1 MNKNFLTNFIAFL
14 IMLIGSFSP
23 IYQETLFMIGIFSL
37 SGGLTNWLAIH
48 MLFERIPFFYGS
60 GVIPNRFNEFK
71 LGIKN
76 LILNEFFNEENIN
89 NFFKN
94 NTNINSIELLDSS
107 GEEKIFNKLVEAIEE
122 SSLGSML
129 SMIGG
134 KKALIPLKEP
144 MIKKVKEV
152 LHDLYTNSVDKNNYL
167 SKEIKSKVE
176 EIIENRLSELTPE
189 NVKVIVQNMIKKHLS
204 WLVIW
209 GAIIGGLIGFLV
221 SYVTL

>member
-23 IYQETLFMIGIFSL
+23 IYQDTLFMIGVFSL

-48 MLFERIPFFYGS
+48 MLFEKIPFLYGS

-71 LGIKN
+71 IGIKN

-152 LHDLYTNSVDKNNYL
+152 LYDLYTNSVNRNDYL
-167 SKEIKSKVE
+167 SKEVRFKVE
-176 EIIENRLSELTPE
+176 EIIESRLNELTPE

-209 GAIIGGLIGFLV
+209 GSIIGGLIGFLV
-221 SYVTL
+221 SYLSL

>member
-23 IYQETLFMIGIFSL
+23 IYQETLFIIGIFSL

-71 LGIKN
+71 IGIKN

>member
-134 KKALIPLKEP
+134 KKALIPLREP

-152 LHDLYTNSVDKNNYL
+152 LHDLYTNSLDKNDYL

>member
-23 IYQETLFMIGIFSL
+23 IYQETLFIIGIFSL

-71 LGIKN
+71 IGIKN

-134 KKALIPLKEP
+134 KKALIPLREP

-209 GAIIGGLIGFLV
+209 GSIIGGLIGFLV
-221 SYVTL
+221 SYLSL

>member
-23 IYQETLFMIGIFSL
+23 IYQETLFIIGIFSL

-71 LGIKN
+71 IGIKN

-144 MIKKVKEV
+144 MIKKVK
-152 LHDLYTNSVDKNNYL
+152 
-167 SKEIKSKVE
+167 
-176 EIIENRLSELTPE
+176 
-189 NVKVIVQNMIKKHLS
+189 
-204 WLVIW
+204 
-209 GAIIGGLIGFLV
+209 
-221 SYVTL
+221 

>member
-71 LGIKN
+71 IGIKK

-94 NTNINSIELLDSS
+94 NTNINSIELLDPS

-134 KKALIPLKEP
+134 KKALIPLREP

-189 NVKVIVQNMIKKHLS
+189 NVKVIVQKMIKKHLS

-209 GAIIGGLIGFLV
+209 GSIIGGLIGLLV
-221 SYVTL
+221 SQLSL

>member
-71 LGIKN
+71 IGIKN

-152 LHDLYTNSVDKNNYL
+152 LRDLYTNSVDKNNYL

-209 GAIIGGLIGFLV
+209 GSIIGGLIGFLV
-221 SYVTL
+221 SYLSL

>member
-134 KKALIPLKEP
+134 KKALIPLREP

>member
-129 SMIGG
+129 SIIGG
-134 KKALIPLKEP
+134 KEALIPLKEP

-152 LHDLYTNSVDKNNYL
+152 LHDLYTNSVNRNNYL
-167 SKEIKSKVE
+167 SEEIRFKVE
-176 EIIENRLSELTPE
+176 EIIESRLNELTPE

-209 GAIIGGLIGFLV
+209 GSIIGGLIGFLV
-221 SYVTL
+221 SFLSL

>member
-23 IYQETLFMIGIFSL
+23 IYQETLFIIGIFSL

-71 LGIKN
+71 IGIKN

-94 NTNINSIELLDSS
+94 NTDINSIELLDSA

-134 KKALIPLKEP
+134 KEALVPLKEP

-152 LHDLYTNSVDKNNYL
+152 LYDLYTNSVNRNDYL
-167 SKEIKSKVE
+167 SKEVRFKVE
-176 EIIENRLSELTPE
+176 EIIESRLNELTPE

-209 GAIIGGLIGFLV
+209 GSIIGGLIGFLV
-221 SYVTL
+221 SYLSL

>member
-60 GVIPNRFNEFK
+60 GVIPNRFSEFK
-71 LGIKN
+71 IGIKN

>member
-23 IYQETLFMIGIFSL
+23 IYQETLFMIGVFSL

-48 MLFERIPFFYGS
+48 MLFEKIPFFYGS

-71 LGIKN
+71 IGIKN

-152 LHDLYTNSVDKNNYL
+152 LYDLYTNSLDKNDYL
-167 SKEIKSKVE
+167 NKEIKSKVE

-209 GAIIGGLIGFLV
+209 GSIIGGLIGFLV
-221 SYVTL
+221 SYLSL

>member
-1 MNKNFLTNFIAFL
+1 MNKNFLTNFIALL

-23 IYQETLFMIGIFSL
+23 VYQETLFMIGIFSL

-48 MLFERIPFFYGS
+48 MLFEKIPFFYGS

-71 LGIKN
+71 IGIKN
-76 LILNEFFNEENIN
+76 LILNEFFNDQNIN

-94 NTNINSIELLDSS
+94 NKDINSIQLLDSAS
-107 GEEKIFNKLVEAIEE
+107 EEKIFNKLVEAIEE

-134 KKALIPLKEP
+134 KEALIPLKEP

-152 LHDLYTNSVDKNNYL
+152 LHDLYTNQYNKNDYL
-167 SKEIKSKVE
+167 SKEIKSKIE
-176 EIIENRLSELTPE
+176 EIIENRLNELNPE
-189 NVKVIVQNMIKKHLS
+189 NVKVIIQNMIKKHLS

-209 GAIIGGLIGFLV
+209 GSIIGGLIGFLV
-221 SYVTL
+221 SYLSL

>member
-23 IYQETLFMIGIFSL
+23 VYQETLFMIGIFSL

-48 MLFERIPFFYGS
+48 MLFEKIPFFYGS

-71 LGIKN
+71 IGIKN
-76 LILNEFFNEENIN
+76 LILNEFFNDQNIN

-94 NTNINSIELLDSS
+94 NKDINSIQLLDSAI
-107 GEEKIFNKLVEAIEE
+107 EEKIFNKLVEAIEE

-134 KKALIPLKEP
+134 KEALIPLKEP

-152 LHDLYTNSVDKNNYL
+152 LHDLYTNQYNKNDYL
-167 SKEIKSKVE
+167 SKEIKSKIE
-176 EIIENRLSELTPE
+176 EIIENRLNELNPE
-189 NVKVIVQNMIKKHLS
+189 NVKVIIQNMIKKHLS

-209 GAIIGGLIGFLV
+209 GSIIGGLIGFLV
-221 SYVTL
+221 SYLSL

>member
-37 SGGLTNWLAIH
+37 SGGLTNWLAVH

-60 GVIPNRFNEFK
+60 GVIPNRFIEFK
-71 LGIKN
+71 IGIKN
-76 LILNEFFNEENIN
+76 LILNEFFNQQNIN

-94 NTNINSIELLDSS
+94 NKDIYSIELLDSAS
-107 GEEKIFNKLVEAIEE
+107 EERIFNKLVEAIEE

-129 SMIGG
+129 SMVGG
-134 KKALIPLKEP
+134 KEALTPLKEP

-152 LHDLYTNSVDKNNYL
+152 LHDIYTHSINKNDYL
-167 SKEIKSKVE
+167 SIEIKSKIE
-176 EIIENRLSELTPE
+176 EIIENRLSELTSE

>member
-71 LGIKN
+71 IGIKN

-152 LHDLYTNSVDKNNYL
+152 LYDLYTNSLDKNNYL
-167 SKEIKSKVE
+167 NKEIKSKVE

-209 GAIIGGLIGFLV
+209 GSIIGGLIGFLV
-221 SYVTL
+221 SYLSL

>member
-152 LHDLYTNSVDKNNYL
+152 LYDLYTNSLDKNNYL
-167 SKEIKSKVE
+167 NKEIKSKVE

-209 GAIIGGLIGFLV
+209 GSIIGGLIGFLV
-221 SYVTL
+221 SYLSL

>member
-71 LGIKN
+71 IGIKN

-94 NTNINSIELLDSS
+94 NTDINSIELLDSA

-134 KKALIPLKEP
+134 KEALVPLKEP

-152 LHDLYTNSVDKNNYL
+152 LYDLYTNSVNRNDYL
-167 SKEIKSKVE
+167 SKEVRFKVE
-176 EIIENRLSELTPE
+176 EIIESRLNELTPE

-209 GAIIGGLIGFLV
+209 GSIIGGLIGFLV
-221 SYVTL
+221 SYLSL

>member
-71 LGIKN
+71 IGIKN

-94 NTNINSIELLDSS
+94 NTNINSIELLDSA

-134 KKALIPLKEP
+134 KEALVPLKEP

-152 LHDLYTNSVDKNNYL
+152 LYDLYTNSVNRNDYL
-167 SKEIKSKVE
+167 SKEVRFKVE
-176 EIIENRLSELTPE
+176 EIIESRLNELTPE

-209 GAIIGGLIGFLV
+209 GSIIGGLIGFLV
-221 SYVTL
+221 SYLSL

>member
-71 LGIKN
+71 IGIKN

-94 NTNINSIELLDSS
+94 NTNITSIELLDPS

-134 KKALIPLKEP
+134 KKALIPLREP

-209 GAIIGGLIGFLV
+209 GSIIGGLIGLLV
-221 SYVTL
+221 SQLSL

>member
-23 IYQETLFMIGIFSL
+23 IYQDTLFMIGVFSL

-48 MLFERIPFFYGS
+48 MLFEKIPFFYGS

-71 LGIKN
+71 IGIKN

-94 NTNINSIELLDSS
+94 NTDINSIELLDSA

-134 KKALIPLKEP
+134 KEALVPLKEP

-152 LHDLYTNSVDKNNYL
+152 LYDLYTNSVNRNDYL
-167 SKEIKSKVE
+167 SKEVRFKVE
-176 EIIENRLSELTPE
+176 EIIESRLNELTPE

-209 GAIIGGLIGFLV
+209 GSIIGGLIGFLV
-221 SYVTL
+221 SYLSL

>member
-23 IYQETLFMIGIFSL
+23 IYQETLFIIGIFSL

-71 LGIKN
+71 IGIKN

-134 KKALIPLKEP
+134 KKALIPLREP

-152 LHDLYTNSVDKNNYL
+152 LHDLYTNSLDKNDYL

>member
-71 LGIKN
+71 IGIKN

-134 KKALIPLKEP
+134 KKALIPLRET

-152 LHDLYTNSVDKNNYL
+152 LYDLYTNSVNRNDYL
-167 SKEIKSKVE
+167 SKEVRFKVE
-176 EIIENRLSELTPE
+176 EIIESRLNELTPE

-209 GAIIGGLIGFLV
+209 GSIIGGLIGFLV
-221 SYVTL
+221 SYLSL